1 MRYKIIQVVAVIIL
15 ISLAGSAGYNFGFRA
30 GEQAPKNI
38 VIQGVANMDGQAGVD
53 FSTFWQTWK
62 LIDENY
68 LRADEVSPQN
78 KVYGA
83 ISGLVGALKDPYSE
97 YLPPGDNKK
106 FQEDVQGNF
115 GGIGAELGIRDNQL
129 IIVAPLKNTPAER
142 IGLLAGDSIF
152 KINAS
157 STEGITVQ
165 AAVQKIRGPIGTE
178 VKLQIFREK
187 WKEPKDFNITRENIT
202 IPTLDLT
209 MKDGQIAHIQL
220 YSFNANAERL
230 LYDAAVKALSQ
241 DAQGIILD
249 LRNDP
254 GGFLEVAVDIAGW
267 FLPRDTLVVSEEDKT
282 GGGKK
287 MYTQGNGAF
296 KDMPLI
302 VLINKGSASA
312 AEILAGALRDQRG
325 IKIIGEK
332 SFGKG
337 TVQQLLNLKD
347 NSSLKITMAHW
358 VMPSGKIL
366 TDAGITP
373 DIEVKL
379 TEEDIAKKRDPQ
391 LDKALEVLKSEISK

>member
-1 MRYKIIQVVAVIIL
+1 
-15 ISLAGSAGYNFGFRA
+15 
-30 GEQAPKNI
+30 
-38 VIQGVANMDGQAGVD
+38 
-53 FSTFWQTWK
+53 
-62 LIDENY
+62 
-68 LRADEVSPQN
+68 
-78 KVYGA
+78 
-83 ISGLVGALKDPYSE
+83 
-97 YLPPGDNKK
+97 
-106 FQEDVQGNF
+106 
-115 GGIGAELGIRDNQL
+115 
-129 IIVAPLKNTPAER
+129 
-142 IGLLAGDSIF
+142 
-152 KINAS
+152 
-157 STEGITVQ
+157 
-165 AAVQKIRGPIGTE
+165 
-178 VKLQIFREK
+178 
-187 WKEPKDFNITRENIT
+187 
-202 IPTLDLT
+202 